1 MAFILSSFQFLVLL
15 ILSFHIYAAPVP
27 ESKDVIYILVDKR
40 ATSAYAPYN
49 STCPSTPLVRAASS
63 ISSGESNYISARKPI
78 ATAALGTWL
87 QKVNSSFSTSN
98 LPSVGLTTSGGGL
111 RSLLEGAGVVQAFDS
126 RDSSVGTSGLYQGL
140 VYQAGLSGG
149 GWLLSSVAGNNWPT
163 ISSLKTGLWETAFQD
178 SLLDP
183 GGAAVGADDALIVND
198 IVAKNDA
205 GFPITLTDPYGRLLS
220 YQLLYGTDG
229 GVADRLS
236 GLTIL
241 SSFTSHSVPYPIIT
255 SIEVTP
261 GQCIPADSN
270 PQMEMHPYEWG
281 SWDSGI
287 AAFTQTAYLGSSLVD
302 GNPAASGSCI
312 QNYDNLGYILGTSS
326 NLFSEACIAAPSTN
340 SSDAL
345 IAALEAFLTKVD
357 AGVFRDE
364 FAVYPNPFYG
374 YTGSPLVSGQ
384 TELYLV
390 DGGLSNQNNPIW
402 YVLSSFPT

>member
-1 MAFILSSFQFLVLL
+1 MAFILSSCQFLVLVFFSL
-15 ILSFHIYAAPVP
+15 HTNAAPAIG
-27 ESKDVIYILVDKR
+27 SKELINIPVDKR
-40 ATSAYAPYN
+40 ATSDYAPY
-49 STCPSTPLVRAASS
+49 SATCPSTPLVRAASG
-63 ISSGESNYISARKPI
+63 ISTGESNYISARKPI

-87 QKVNSSFSTSN
+87 QKVNSGFSTNN

-111 RSLLEGAGVVQAFDS
+111 RSLLEGAGVIQAFDS

-149 GWLLSSVAGNNWPT
+149 GWLLSSITGNNWPT
-163 ISSLKTGLWETAFQD
+163 VSSLKTGLWETAFQD
-178 SLLDP
+178 SFLDP
-183 GGAAVGADDALIVND
+183 GGAAVVIDDVQIIND

-205 GFPITLTDPYGRLLS
+205 GFPVTLTDPWGRLLS

-229 GVADRLS
+229 GVADRFS
-236 GLTIL
+236 GLTSL
-241 SSFTSHSVPYPIIT
+241 SSFTSHSVAYPIIT

-287 AAFTQTAYLGSSLVD
+287 AAFTQTAYLGSSLVGGTPVVS
-302 GNPAASGSCI
+302 GNCI

-326 NLFSEACIAAPSTN
+326 NLFSETCIAAPSTN
-340 SSDAL
+340 SSNTL
-345 IAALEAFLTKVD
+345 IAELEAFLTIVD

-402 YVLSSFPT
+402 YVLNLF